1 MIQSPSTG
9 EPNARQRAAELIKQR
24 KGALRRYQMRER
36 LRRDINQA
44 DPVTTK
50 LFQSLQL
57 AAWAKNNSPDQ
68 DEAHAYERQCFD
80 FLMQW
85 LGQLERPD
93 LPSFDLLGER
103 KEQGRA
109 APKSRLARQPK

>member
-1 MIQSPSTG
+1 MTAPAK
-9 EPNARQRAAELIKQR
+9 PNRLHRAE
-24 KGALRRYQMRER
+24 
-36 LRRDINQA
+36 LRRDVEPA
-44 DPVTTK
+44 DPVCTK
-50 LFQSLQL
+50 LIQSLQL
-57 AAWAKNNSPDQ
+57 AQWANQHSPDK

-103 KEQGRA
+103 KERRRA
-109 APKSRLARQPK
+109 